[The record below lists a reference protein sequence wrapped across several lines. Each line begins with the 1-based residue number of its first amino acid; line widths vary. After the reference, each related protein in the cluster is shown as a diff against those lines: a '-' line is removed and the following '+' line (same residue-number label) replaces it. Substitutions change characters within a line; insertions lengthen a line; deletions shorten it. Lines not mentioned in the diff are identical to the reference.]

1 MRTHRIYRCDRCQK
15 VFRKSDDLK
24 IHLRQVMSCELR
36 DKALDEEH
44 DWGQGFDDDQAS
56 KLKTRIRKRQLRET
70 SDVQKWGEWYKIL
83 FPNDGK
89 IPSPCK
95 STAFR

>member
-24 IHLRQVMSCELR
+24 IHRRQVMSCELR

-56 KLKTRIRKRQLRET
+56 KLKTRIRKS

-83 FPNDGK
+83 FPKDSE

-95 STAFR
+95 STCFQTE